1 MGISTYTALHV
12 ENEGFWIPAAD
23 INGLFFANNKGI
35 MEFKGVLPNGMNSA
49 AWEICKVIKRDDNIF
64 LFSRRSFEYWIYN
77 IQSEKIT
84 NHKYHSGEAQ
94 LLSNVEN
101 INNKVWVFPMD
112 HNTPIINIDL
122 YSRQII
128 EIQYPCEVALGDS
141 GFIRT
146 VLYEEKIYWMN
157 RDENNIYFF
166 DLDCK
171 NNCIRYRKFEDA
183 RYVNCMDV
191 FDNMIVVLYRD
202 KKSQNILGIM
212 DIECENLKK
221 NNVSDVI
228 KLSDSDRLTYFRIL
242 YRYYKIFLFP
252 VGNENVKIFE
262 NGKVIN
268 IQEKKKFKINQKR
281 NHVDIFNNDIQIEG
295 DDVYIY
301 SPSELGIRRLNLKTE
316 KNAEIKINVLSS
328 YSDAIKSRER
338 QNEILN
344 EDSNLTLEAFIK

>member
-23 INGLFFANNKGI
+23 INGLFFANDKGT

-84 NHKYHSGEAQ
+84 NHKYYSDEAQ

-101 INNKVWVFPMD
+101 INNKVWVFPRD
-112 HNTPIINIDL
+112 HSIPIINIDL
-122 YSRQII
+122 YSGHII
-128 EIQYPCEVALGDS
+128 EIQHPCEVALGDS

-146 VLYEEKIYWMN
+146 VLYKEKIYWMN
-157 RDENNIYFF
+157 REENNIYFF
-166 DLDCK
+166 TLDCR
-171 NNCIRYRKFEDA
+171 NNSISYRKFEDA

-228 KLSDSDRLTYFRIL
+228 KLSDSDRLTYFRML
-242 YRYYKIFLFP
+242 YRYHKIFLFP

-281 NHVDIFNNDIQIEG
+281 NYTEIVDNDIQVEG
-295 DDVYIY
+295 DNVYIY
-301 SPSELGIRRLNLKTE
+301 SPKERGVRILNLISE
-316 KNAEIKINVLSS
+316 KIIEENIIVRSA
-328 YSDAIKSRER
+328 YSDAMKSQYDE
-338 QNEILN
+338 NKIFA
-344 EDSNLTLEAFIK
+344 EDSNLTLEQFIK